1 MMVVSPL
8 VEVLSM
14 QTWRGPLAVVVVV
27 GSVLAGCQ
35 PPPRGSDEPMPTD
48 GPNQVVLK
56 VPAMT

>member
-1 MMVVSPL
+1 MR
-8 VEVLSM
+8 
-14 QTWRGPLAVVVVV
+14 TWRVAAVVVLV
-27 GSVLAGCQ
+27 ATGCE